1 VRDWLEQ
8 LEAAAPVEDELY
20 AMLVYAAGQSVELDE
35 DELNAARRR
44 ALLVHAAGGDL
55 QRELTLDAPAAD
67 VLASDLDSAERR
79 AELGRGLAA
88 LRDAAA
94 RLPLVRAALGRL
106 LADTALAWRIYAV
119 TLLAEELAGD

>member
-55 QRELTLDAPAAD
+55 QRELTLDALAAD